1 MAEISIPNQFIYG
14 TVAGLTIG
22 FFLFTKHGRGA
33 VSHIGKGAGK
43 GLARL

>member
-1 MAEISIPNQFIYG
+1 MADITIPNEFIYG

-22 FFLFTKHGRGA
+22 FFLFTQYGRGA
-33 VSHIGKGAGK
+33 VSHIGTRAGK